1 LLGIVLC
8 TGVDGSV
15 VALTHH
21 GSLAWQVCVCE
32 RDTVLNNLKLPIPN
46 FVKHVLF
53 LFKLMRLVLQLN
65 QSSSGA
71 IWVQDKGCE
80 LICFWFLHQVNTNS
94 PIFAGACISS
104 ALNSQVGILVAV
116 SQRLDPWNP
125 FHVAAKDIFFV
136 YNIVSSCVEWYV

>member
-1 LLGIVLC
+1 MSGPCLLGIVLC

-32 RDTVLNNLKLPIPN
+32 RDTVLYNLKLPISDI
-46 FVKHVLF
+46 VKHVLF
-53 LFKLMRLVLQLN
+53 LFKLMWLVLQLN

-71 IWVQDKGCE
+71 ILVQDKGCE
-80 LICFWFLHQVNTNS
+80 LICSWFLHQVNTNS

-104 ALNSQVGILVAV
+104 ALSSQVGILMAV

-125 FHVAAKDIFFV
+125 FHLAAKDIFFV
-136 YNIVSSCVEWYV
+136 TIL

>member
-21 GSLAWQVCVCE
+21 GSLAWQV
-32 RDTVLNNLKLPIPN
+32 
-46 FVKHVLF
+46 
-53 LFKLMRLVLQLN
+53 
-65 QSSSGA
+65 
-71 IWVQDKGCE
+71 
-80 LICFWFLHQVNTNS
+80 NTNS

-104 ALNSQVGILVAV
+104 ALSSQVGILMAV

-136 YNIVSSCVEWYV
+136 YNIVSLCVQWYI